1 MRVQRGSRQL
11 KSLKD
16 RLAEFAAGVR
26 KVTDELPPYARGD
39 EALRKRRLSDIAAH
53 IRGLGK
59 FIGVADAEVMLVM
72 PVSRQAYVPA
82 TWKICARMFG

>member
-1 MRVQRGSRQL
+1 MRVQRSSSQP

-26 KVTDELPPYARGD
+26 KATDELSPNARRD

-53 IRGLGK
+53 IDGWANSSGLQTPK
-59 FIGVADAEVMLVM
+59 
-72 PVSRQAYVPA
+72 
-82 TWKICARMFG
+82 